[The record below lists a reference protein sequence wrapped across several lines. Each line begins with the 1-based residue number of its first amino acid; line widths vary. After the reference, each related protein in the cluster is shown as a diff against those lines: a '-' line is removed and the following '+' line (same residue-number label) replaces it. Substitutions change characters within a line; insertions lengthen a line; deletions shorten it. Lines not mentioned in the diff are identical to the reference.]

1 MLFTQLESSS
11 DYDDEFK
18 PIKKVNK
25 YIIVGCVGEGTF
37 AKVYYGVDSETG
49 HEYALKKFK
58 LGDLQTLDSG
68 ISQLEREIMMM
79 RKLNHPNILTLHE
92 VLYVEQKEIVYL
104 VIDYADCG
112 SLEKIIQKQWMVL
125 NDDMIRGIF
134 LQILN
139 ALKYLG
145 SLGIIHEDIKPSN
158 ILISSNGKAYLSDF
172 GVGHTTASFD
182 MVVGSPAYQ
191 APECFQDGVDYREMD
206 PAKEDVWSLGVTL
219 YQTLFGKLPFEGENV
234 FEIVAKIKTTPLPI
248 PDGTDPVKVSLLKGM
263 LCINQLERFNVT
275 RTIQHEFFMK
285 SDGKFN
291 ADNIKQ
297 VERPK
302 INQKAQ
308 MVQINAKVCDDSFSF
323 ARPTFTV
330 HAQLRAM
337 NSKSNNNGI

>member
-1 MLFTQLESSS
+1 M
-11 DYDDEFK
+11 
-18 PIKKVNK
+18 
-25 YIIVGCVGEGTF
+25 
-37 AKVYYGVDSETG
+37 
-49 HEYALKKFK
+49 
-58 LGDLQTLDSG
+58 
-68 ISQLEREIMMM
+68 
-79 RKLNHPNILTLHE
+79 
-92 VLYVEQKEIVYL
+92 
-104 VIDYADCG
+104 VI
-112 SLEKIIQKQWMVL
+112 
-125 NDDMIRGIF
+125 R
-134 LQILN
+134 
-139 ALKYLG
+139 
-145 SLGIIHEDIKPSN
+145 
-158 ILISSNGKAYLSDF
+158 
-172 GVGHTTASFD
+172 
-182 MVVGSPAYQ
+182 
-191 APECFQDGVDYREMD
+191 R
-206 PAKEDVWSLGVTL
+206 TL

-330 HAQLRAM
+330 HAQLRL
-337 NSKSNNNGI
+337 SLIHISEPTRP